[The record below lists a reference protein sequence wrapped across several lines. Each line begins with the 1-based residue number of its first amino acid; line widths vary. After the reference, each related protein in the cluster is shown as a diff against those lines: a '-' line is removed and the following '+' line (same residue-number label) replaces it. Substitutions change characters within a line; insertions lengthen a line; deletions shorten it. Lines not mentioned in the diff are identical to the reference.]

1 MVAATSCRRSTTPS
15 SGSTTSGFGE
25 RARTACP
32 VAFENLGKRFEI
44 GERLVNL
51 NGREPSV
58 LSSAPP
64 LRNLRPGR
72 GGKQLLVQGREA
84 TSDLRPAVSAALRL
98 SASATCPAFLLAP
111 SGGEECVGE
120 CLLVVRPNEPA
131 RPSVGDNRLRARR
144 PAGDHR

>member
-32 VAFENLGKRFEI
+32 FAFENLGKRCEI
-44 GERLVNL
+44 GERLVNS

-58 LSSAPP
+58 RSSAPP

-72 GGKQLLVQGREA
+72 GGKQLLVQGGEA
-84 TSDLRPAVSAALRL
+84 RSDLRPAVSAALRL
-98 SASATCPAFLLAP
+98 RAPATRPAFLLIA
-111 SGGEECVGE
+111 GGADECVDE
-120 CLLVVRPNEPA
+120 RVLVVRPDEPA
-131 RPSVGDNRLRARR
+131 RPSVGHDRGRARR